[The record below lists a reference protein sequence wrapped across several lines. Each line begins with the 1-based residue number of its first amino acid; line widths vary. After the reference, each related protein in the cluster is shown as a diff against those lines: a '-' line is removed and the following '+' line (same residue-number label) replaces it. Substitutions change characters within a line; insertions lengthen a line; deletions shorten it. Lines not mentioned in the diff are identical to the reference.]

1 MRRSPAAATPA
12 PATATASGGGSGPER
27 TPRVPSRRGP
37 AGKVLLELPGGD
49 ADGDEPVEVAA
60 ARELLGET
68 GHEAERTARLPGW
81 PAWFR
86 PGGWRA
92 SRSAGG

>member
-1 MRRSPAAATPA
+1 MPARQCRP
-12 PATATASGGGSGPER
+12 GPGNAL
-27 TPRVPSRRGP
+27 P
-37 AGKVLLELPGGD
+37 ELPGGD
-49 ADGDEPVEVAA
+49 AGGDEPVEVAA
-60 ARELLGET
+60 ARELLEEAGC
-68 GHEAERTARLPGW
+68 EAERTAKPPRW